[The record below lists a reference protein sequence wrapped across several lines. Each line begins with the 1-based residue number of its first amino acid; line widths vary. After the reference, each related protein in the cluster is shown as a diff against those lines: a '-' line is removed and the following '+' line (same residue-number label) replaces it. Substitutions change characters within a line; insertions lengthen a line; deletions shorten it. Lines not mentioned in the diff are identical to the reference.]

1 MPKAVAGDP
10 LVVYVIDMDWRHVLV
25 ASWTVDDR
33 TVARTLP
40 RGLEPDTHGGDV
52 YLSVVPFIM
61 GNVRPHL
68 APRFIG
74 STFAEL
80 NLRTYVR
87 PTDGGVPGIYF
98 YNLDAS
104 DPVGVMLARRF
115 YDLPYYR
122 AAADVRRWDVTE
134 YAFQSERTHE
144 GVPPLSFEA
153 TYRPTGP
160 AEPATEGSLDEFLFE
175 RTRFYTE
182 NDAGE
187 LRYGIVSH
195 DPWDVAPAAIEF
207 AANDLFRSNGFD
219 TPTGDP
225 HVRFSP
231 GVAVRA
237 GPPQTY

>member
-1 MPKAVAGDP
+1 MAVDRLG
-10 LVVYVIDMDWRHVLV
+10 VYVIDMDWRHVLV
-25 ASWTVDDR
+25 ASWRVDAR
-33 TVARTLP
+33 TVAQTLP
-40 RGLEPDTHGGDV
+40 DGLEPDTYGGDA
-52 YLSVVPFIM
+52 YLSVVPFIV
-61 GNVRPHL
+61 GDVRPHL
-68 APRFIG
+68 VPRFLG
-74 STFAEL
+74 RTFAEL

-87 PTDGGVPGIYF
+87 PTDGGVPGVYF

-104 DPVGVMLARRF
+104 DPVGVMLARRY

-122 AAADVRRWDVTE
+122 AAADVRRWDETE
-134 YAFQSERTHE
+134 FAFQSERTHE

-182 NDAGE
+182 NDTGE
-187 LRYGIVSH
+187 LRYGIVNH
-195 DPWDVAPAAIEF
+195 QPWAVAPAAIEF

-219 TPTGDP
+219 TPAGDP

-231 GVAVRA
+231 GVEVRA
-237 GPPQTY
+237 GLPHTYEYA